1 MKNSRC
7 VVISLAA
14 GFMVLMTAHAGSPA
28 YPFQLALASPVALLQ
43 PEYSVN
49 GLRLNL
55 IYGASENVNGM
66 DLGLVNYTTQN
77 HRGLQLGIVNLVGG
91 DLTGFSMGLV
101 NWAGG
106 KVAGS
111 EVGLI
116 NWAGGEVTGT
126 QDAFLLN
133 VSQSKVSYQFAGLMS
148 WAEEVEGGQFGIF
161 NRATKMTG
169 LQMGVINLT
178 GELHGLQL
186 GLLNIASEKD
196 SPWKILPLVNANW

>member
-1 MKNSRC
+1 MKKIC
-7 VVISLAA
+7 LAVMLGLSA
-14 GFMVLMTAHAGSPA
+14 AAAEPTV
-28 YPFQLALASPVALLQ
+28 YPFQLALASPVALIA
-43 PEYSVN
+43 PEHAIH

-55 IYGASENVNGM
+55 LWGANENVNGM
-66 DLGLVNYTTQN
+66 DLGLINYTSGK
-77 HRGLQLGIVNLVGG
+77 HRGLQLGLLNLVGG
-91 DLTGFSMGLV
+91 DLTGFNMGLV

-116 NWAGGEVTGT
+116 NWAGGEVAGT

-133 VSQSKVSYQFAGLMS
+133 VSRGKVSYQFSLVAS
-148 WAEEVEGGQFGIF
+148 WAEEVEGGQFGLF

-178 GELHGLQL
+178 GELNGLQL
-186 GLLNIASEKD
+186 GLLNIATEKA
-196 SPWKILPLVNANW
+196 SPWKFLPLVNANW